1 MEQKYLILLT
11 AVIAAIAVYG
21 IISMQF
27 LVAIIVIAFV
37 LAFILVVRHF
47 ENRYTGS
54 GIETEGEAILA
65 GALVALAGMM
75 ISPWIVWAAIIGVL
89 LITQQSVARIE
100 KRLDAMEK
108 Q

>member
-1 MEQKYLILLT
+1 MEQKYLLLT
-11 AVIAAIAVYG
+11 AIIAVAAISGIILMELPLAVIAIV
-21 IISMQF
+21 F
-27 LVAIIVIAFV
+27 VLVALLLIYIFKD
-37 LAFILVVRHF
+37 H
-47 ENRYTGS
+47 YTGS

-65 GALVALAGMM
+65 AALIALAGMM

-89 LITQQSVARIE
+89 LITRQSIARIE